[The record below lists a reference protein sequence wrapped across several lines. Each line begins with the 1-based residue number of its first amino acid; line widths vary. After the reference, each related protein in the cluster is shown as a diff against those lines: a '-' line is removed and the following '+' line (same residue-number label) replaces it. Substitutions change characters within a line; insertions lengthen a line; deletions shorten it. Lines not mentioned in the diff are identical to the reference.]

1 MKLSKSKKEK
11 LIQTDGNFSNNKV
24 KSYMEKEDLKNKN
37 MVSRGKDITFNK
49 LWFGCFK
56 PLKRN
61 YNTLKR
67 YINLYDYNVTLK

>member
-49 LWFGCFK
+49 L
-56 PLKRN
+56 
-61 YNTLKR
+61 
-67 YINLYDYNVTLK
+67 